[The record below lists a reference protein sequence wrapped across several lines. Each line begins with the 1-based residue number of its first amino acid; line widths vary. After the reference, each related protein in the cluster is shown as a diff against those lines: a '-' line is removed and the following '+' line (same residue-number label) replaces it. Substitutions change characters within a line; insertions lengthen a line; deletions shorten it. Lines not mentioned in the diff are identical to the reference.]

1 MAQAQVRVLPSA
13 RNTVMVVDDQS
24 TGRAILEQV
33 VRSLDDRVL
42 VESFARP
49 VDAVVW
55 ATRHV
60 SDLVL
65 VDYMMPD
72 MDGIEFAKR
81 LRALPGYEHVPIV
94 MVTVHDDR
102 KVRYAAL
109 DAGITDFLTKP
120 VDARECLARCR
131 NLLTLRRQQL
141 ALEDRRR
148 LLEHMVEDAT
158 REVREREK
166 ETLLRLARAG
176 EFRDEET
183 GFHLIRM
190 SRYSRLIASAIGL
203 ERDEAETVELAAPLH
218 DIGKI
223 GIPDQILLKP
233 GKLDDAEWEVMRR
246 HPVIGHE
253 ILKGSASKYVR
264 MGALIALGHHEKYD
278 GSGYP
283 NGLVGDH
290 IPLCARI
297 VAVADVY
304 DALTTARPYKGAWKS
319 AQALRI
325 PARRSA
331 ASTST
336 RAWST
341 PSARCRR
348 RSSRC
353 RTSGASRP
361 RRRAAADGRAGR
373 SGEICS
379 GCARASPRGPTPS
392 TSRAS
397 LRLIIGALLVRV
409 PAAGHAR
416 RYEREMI
423 LWIGGAQFVL
433 GAAHLP
439 AHRLHD
445 AHLAGAARVR
455 AARRRRARSPAYMA
469 LCGESAAPLF
479 LIYIWVTL
487 GSGFRFGAALPGL
500 RAGDE
505 RRRLRHRDLPERRGG
520 ASTPRSAS
528 GCWSAC
534 SPSACT
540 CCRWCGACSTRWRAP
555 RRPTRRSAA
564 SSRW

>member
-1 MAQAQVRVLPSA
+1 MARAEVRVLPSA

-33 VRSLDDRVL
+33 VRSLDERVA
-42 VESFARP
+42 VEGFARP

-55 ATRHV
+55 ATRHI

-72 MDGIEFAKR
+72 MDGIEFVKR

-183 GFHLIRM
+183 GYHLIRM
-190 SRYSRLIASAIGL
+190 SRYSRLIANALSLGH
-203 ERDEAETVELAAPLH
+203 DEVETVELAAPLH

-233 GKLDDAEWEVMRR
+233 AKLDEPEWSVMRR

-297 VAVADVY
+297 VAIADVY
-304 DALTTARPYKGAWKS
+304 DALTSVRPYKSAWTS
-319 AQALRI
+319 ERAFEYVAAQAGRHFD
-325 PARRSA
+325 
-331 ASTST
+331 
-336 RAWST
+336 
-341 PSARCRR
+341 
-348 RSSRC
+348 
-353 RTSGASRP
+353 P
-361 RRRAAADGRAGR
+361 RLTDAFAGMKKEVLQIQNEWR
-373 SGEICS
+373 D
-379 GCARASPRGPTPS
+379 APTP
-392 TSRAS
+392 A
-397 LRLIIGALLVRV
+397 
-409 PAAGHAR
+409 
-416 RYEREMI
+416 
-423 LWIGGAQFVL
+423 
-433 GAAHLP
+433 
-439 AHRLHD
+439 
-445 AHLAGAARVR
+445 
-455 AARRRRARSPAYMA
+455 
-469 LCGESAAPLF
+469 
-479 LIYIWVTL
+479 
-487 GSGFRFGAALPGL
+487 
-500 RAGDE
+500 
-505 RRRLRHRDLPERRGG
+505 
-520 ASTPRSAS
+520 
-528 GCWSAC
+528 
-534 SPSACT
+534 
-540 CCRWCGACSTRWRAP
+540 
-555 RRPTRRSAA
+555 
-564 SSRW
+564 

>member
-1 MAQAQVRVLPSA
+1 MAKAEVRVLPSA

-33 VRSLDDRVL
+33 VRSLDERVA
-42 VESFARP
+42 VQGFARP

-55 ATRHV
+55 ATRHA

-72 MDGIEFAKR
+72 MDGIEFVKR

-183 GFHLIRM
+183 GNHLMRM
-190 SRYSRLIASAIGL
+190 SRYSRLIANALGL
-203 ERDEAETVELAAPLH
+203 EHDEAETVELAAPLH

-233 GKLDDAEWEVMRR
+233 AKLDDAEWQVMQR

-297 VAVADVY
+297 VAIADVY
-304 DALTTARPYKGAWKS
+304 DALTSVRPYKPAWPV
-319 AQALRI
+319 AEAI
-325 PARRSA
+325 VYMEEH
-331 ASTST
+331 
-336 RAWST
+336 
-341 PSARCRR
+341 
-348 RSSRC
+348 
-353 RTSGASRP
+353 
-361 RRRAAADGRAGR
+361 AGR
-373 SGEICS
+373 HFDPQLVEIMVRNREEVLSIGERF
-379 GCARASPRGPTPS
+379 AD
-392 TSRAS
+392 
-397 LRLIIGALLVRV
+397 RL
-409 PAAGHAR
+409 
-416 RYEREMI
+416 
-423 LWIGGAQFVL
+423 AQ
-433 GAAHLP
+433 
-439 AHRLHD
+439 
-445 AHLAGAARVR
+445 
-455 AARRRRARSPAYMA
+455 
-469 LCGESAAPLF
+469 
-479 LIYIWVTL
+479 
-487 GSGFRFGAALPGL
+487 
-500 RAGDE
+500 
-505 RRRLRHRDLPERRGG
+505 
-520 ASTPRSAS
+520 
-528 GCWSAC
+528 
-534 SPSACT
+534 
-540 CCRWCGACSTRWRAP
+540 
-555 RRPTRRSAA
+555 
-564 SSRW
+564 

>member
-1 MAQAQVRVLPSA
+1 MARAEVLVLPSA

-33 VRSLDDRVL
+33 VRSLDERVA
-42 VESFARP
+42 VEGFARP

-55 ATRHV
+55 ATRHIA
-60 SDLVL
+60 DLVL
-65 VDYMMPD
+65 VDYMMPE
-72 MDGIEFAKR
+72 MDGIEFVKR

-183 GFHLIRM
+183 GYHLIRM
-190 SRYSRLIASAIGL
+190 SRYSRLIANALGL
-203 ERDEAETVELAAPLH
+203 GEDEVETVELAAPLH

-233 GKLDDAEWEVMRR
+233 AKLDEPEWSVMRR

-297 VAVADVY
+297 VAIADVY
-304 DALTTARPYKGAWKS
+304 DALTSVRPYKSAWTS
-319 AQALRI
+319 ERAFEYVAAQAGRHFD
-325 PARRSA
+325 
-331 ASTST
+331 
-336 RAWST
+336 
-341 PSARCRR
+341 
-348 RSSRC
+348 
-353 RTSGASRP
+353 P
-361 RRRAAADGRAGR
+361 RLADAFAGTKKEVLQIQNEWR
-373 SGEICS
+373 D
-379 GCARASPRGPTPS
+379 APTP
-392 TSRAS
+392 A
-397 LRLIIGALLVRV
+397 
-409 PAAGHAR
+409 
-416 RYEREMI
+416 
-423 LWIGGAQFVL
+423 
-433 GAAHLP
+433 
-439 AHRLHD
+439 
-445 AHLAGAARVR
+445 
-455 AARRRRARSPAYMA
+455 
-469 LCGESAAPLF
+469 
-479 LIYIWVTL
+479 
-487 GSGFRFGAALPGL
+487 
-500 RAGDE
+500 
-505 RRRLRHRDLPERRGG
+505 
-520 ASTPRSAS
+520 
-528 GCWSAC
+528 
-534 SPSACT
+534 
-540 CCRWCGACSTRWRAP
+540 
-555 RRPTRRSAA
+555 
-564 SSRW
+564 

>member
-1 MAQAQVRVLPSA
+1 MGKAQVRVLPA
-13 RNTVMVVDDQS
+13 VRNTVMVVDDQS

-33 VRSLDDRVL
+33 VRSLDERVI
-42 VESFARP
+42 VEGFARP

-60 SDLVL
+60 ADLVL
-65 VDYMMPD
+65 VDYLMPD
-72 MDGIEFAKR
+72 MDGIEFVRR

-131 NLLTLRRQQL
+131 NLLTLRRQHL
-141 ALEDRRR
+141 VLEDRRR

-183 GFHLIRM
+183 GYHLIRM
-190 SRYSRLIASAIGL
+190 SRYSRLIANAL
-203 ERDEAETVELAAPLH
+203 ALDRDEAETVELAAPLH

-233 GKLDDAEWEVMRR
+233 AKLDAAEWQVMRR

-304 DALTTARPYKGAWKS
+304 DALTSVRPYKPAW
-319 AQALRI
+319 
-325 PARRSA
+325 
-331 ASTST
+331 TT
-336 RAWST
+336 
-341 PSARCRR
+341 
-348 RSSRC
+348 
-353 RTSGASRP
+353 
-361 RRRAAADGRAGR
+361 
-373 SGEICS
+373 E
-379 GCARASPRGPTPS
+379 
-392 TSRAS
+392 
-397 LRLIIGALLVRV
+397 
-409 PAAGHAR
+409 
-416 RYEREMI
+416 
-423 LWIGGAQFVL
+423 
-433 GAAHLP
+433 
-439 AHRLHD
+439 
-445 AHLAGAARVR
+445 
-455 AARRRRARSPAYMA
+455 
-469 LCGESAAPLF
+469 
-479 LIYIWVTL
+479 
-487 GSGFRFGAALPGL
+487 AALEYVSSQ
-500 RAGDE
+500 AGKHFDP
-505 RRRLRHRDLPERRGG
+505 RLVEAFIGVKRDVVQVQNEWRDP
-520 ASTPRSAS
+520 AQPR
-528 GCWSAC
+528 
-534 SPSACT
+534 
-540 CCRWCGACSTRWRAP
+540 
-555 RRPTRRSAA
+555 
-564 SSRW
+564 

>member
-1 MAQAQVRVLPSA
+1 MAKAQIRVLPSA

-33 VRSLDDRVL
+33 VRSLDERVV
-42 VESFARP
+42 VEGFARP

-55 ATRHV
+55 AARHV

-72 MDGIEFAKR
+72 MDGIEFVKR

-183 GFHLIRM
+183 GYHLIRM
-190 SRYSRLIASAIGL
+190 SRFARLIAGAIGL
-203 ERDEAETVELAAPLH
+203 DPGEAETIELAAPLH

-223 GIPDQILLKP
+223 GVPDQILLKP
-233 GKLDDAEWEVMRR
+233 AKLDEAEWQIMRR
-246 HPVIGHE
+246 HPLIGHE

-278 GSGYP
+278 GTGYP

-297 VAVADVY
+297 VAVADVF
-304 DALTTARPYKGAWKS
+304 DALTSVRPYKPAWPAERALEYLA
-319 AQALRI
+319 AQRG
-325 PARRSA
+325 RHFD
-331 ASTST
+331 
-336 RAWST
+336 
-341 PSARCRR
+341 
-348 RSSRC
+348 
-353 RTSGASRP
+353 P
-361 RRRAAADGRAGR
+361 RLAEAFMMLKRDIA
-373 SGEICS
+373 EIQ
-379 GCARASPRGPTPS
+379 
-392 TSRAS
+392 
-397 LRLIIGALLVRV
+397 
-409 PAAGHAR
+409 
-416 RYEREMI
+416 
-423 LWIGGAQFVL
+423 AQ
-433 GAAHLP
+433 
-439 AHRLHD
+439 
-445 AHLAGAARVR
+445 
-455 AARRRRARSPAYMA
+455 
-469 LCGESAAPLF
+469 
-479 LIYIWVTL
+479 W
-487 GSGFRFGAALPGL
+487 
-500 RAGDE
+500 
-505 RRRLRHRDLPERRGG
+505 RDPER
-520 ASTPRSAS
+520 AKA
-528 GCWSAC
+528 
-534 SPSACT
+534 
-540 CCRWCGACSTRWRAP
+540 
-555 RRPTRRSAA
+555 
-564 SSRW
+564 

>member
-1 MAQAQVRVLPSA
+1 MAKAQLRVLPSA

-33 VRSLDDRVL
+33 VRGLDERVV
-42 VESFARP
+42 VEGFARP

-65 VDYMMPD
+65 VDYMMPE
-72 MDGIEFAKR
+72 MDGIEFVKR

-94 MVTVHDDR
+94 MITVHDDR

-120 VDARECLARCR
+120 IDARECLARCR
-131 NLLTLRRQQL
+131 NLLTLRRQHVV
-141 ALEDRRR
+141 LEDRKR

-183 GFHLIRM
+183 GYHLIRM

-203 ERDEAETVELAAPLH
+203 DPDEAETVELAAPLH

-223 GIPDQILLKP
+223 GIPDHILLKAD
-233 GKLDDAEWEVMRR
+233 KLDGTEWEVMRR

-304 DALTTARPYKGAWKS
+304 DALTSVRPYKNAWPS
-319 AQALRI
+319 EQAFEYV
-325 PARRSA
+325 
-331 ASTST
+331 TSQ
-336 RAWST
+336 
-341 PSARCRR
+341 
-348 RSSRC
+348 
-353 RTSGASRP
+353 
-361 RRRAAADGRAGR
+361 AGR
-373 SGEICS
+373 HFDPRMVEAFSGMKKQVLQVQHEW
-379 GCARASPRGPTPS
+379 RDP
-392 TSRAS
+392 
-397 LRLIIGALLVRV
+397 LL
-409 PAAGHAR
+409 PH
-416 RYEREMI
+416 
-423 LWIGGAQFVL
+423 
-433 GAAHLP
+433 
-439 AHRLHD
+439 
-445 AHLAGAARVR
+445 
-455 AARRRRARSPAYMA
+455 
-469 LCGESAAPLF
+469 
-479 LIYIWVTL
+479 
-487 GSGFRFGAALPGL
+487 
-500 RAGDE
+500 
-505 RRRLRHRDLPERRGG
+505 
-520 ASTPRSAS
+520 
-528 GCWSAC
+528 
-534 SPSACT
+534 
-540 CCRWCGACSTRWRAP
+540 
-555 RRPTRRSAA
+555 
-564 SSRW
+564 